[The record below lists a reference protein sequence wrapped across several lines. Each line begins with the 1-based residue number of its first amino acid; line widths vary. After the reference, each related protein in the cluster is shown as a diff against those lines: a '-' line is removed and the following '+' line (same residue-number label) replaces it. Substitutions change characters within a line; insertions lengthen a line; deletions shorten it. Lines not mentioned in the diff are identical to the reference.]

1 MVGQG
6 RARVVFRRL
15 WLAFAFVLTRVGAAS
30 ASADPASH
38 SPDAIQTP
46 PAPDQDDND
55 ADGVSDETERQQ
67 ETDPDV
73 PGLFPGSYPHIPE
86 PLHFDLVRGLG
97 AQRGEFEF
105 NVLSTTALLPY
116 EGIAWAPEVEWAF
129 ADRHA
134 IEFELPMHDGSL
146 EAVKMAVQGTFREL
160 RPKFIHGWQFIA
172 EGILEGAGEFTGL
185 YIAGRRLGRR
195 TSVLAIL
202 GPRVAVAAEGVS
214 GELLV
219 NPSIFVDL
227 GERLTLG
234 LENNAVLAGAHS
246 SVRTLPQLHIQL
258 GRHFRAQI
266 GAGVETSA
274 AGLQPVFG
282 LRLVVE

>member
-1 MVGQG
+1 MGL
-6 RARVVFRRL
+6 ALVFV
-15 WLAFAFVLTRVGAAS
+15 FVRVGAAS
-30 ASADPASH
+30 AVTDPAPH
-38 SPDAIQTP
+38 SPDAMQTP
-46 PAPDQDDND
+46 PPAGRDDND
-55 ADGVSDETERQQ
+55 ADGVNDETEREQQ
-67 ETDPDV
+67 TDPDV

-116 EGIAWAPEVEWAF
+116 EGLAWAPEVEWAF

-146 EAVKMAVQGTFREL
+146 EAVKVAMQGTFREL

-172 EGILEGAGEFTGL
+172 EGVLHGSGEFTGL
-185 YIAGRRLGRR
+185 YIAGRRFGRR
-195 TSVLAIL
+195 TSMLAIL
-202 GPRVAVAAEGVS
+202 GPRLALDAEGVS
-214 GELLV
+214 GELVV

-227 GERLTLG
+227 GERFTLG
-234 LENNAVLAGAHS
+234 LENNAVVAGARS
-246 SVRTLPQLHIQL
+246 SLRSLPQLHVQF
-258 GRHFRAQI
+258 GRHFRAQV

-274 AGLQPVFG
+274 AGVQPAFG